1 MQQVIVEKYIDL
13 FDIRDPNVWFVQ
25 CISADFTCGKG
36 IAAEF
41 NKRFNTKQE
50 LQKSYRSN
58 VWNGN
63 GYCLATSHV
72 LNLVTKAKY
81 YMKPSEKTMRT
92 ALEALRDIIVA
103 YGIKS
108 IAMPKIGCGLDRMN
122 WEVVRGFIQE
132 IFGDIDNLKITVCYK
147 WKEKRNLW

>member
-1 MQQVIVEKYIDL
+1 MEYIEKHMDL
-13 FDIRDPNVWFVQ
+13 FDIKDPSVWFAQ
-25 CISADFTCGKG
+25 CISADFACGKG
-36 IAAEF
+36 IAVEF

-58 VWNGN
+58 VWSGN

-92 ALEALRDIIVA
+92 ALEALRDIVIA

-108 IAMPKIGCGLDRMN
+108 IAMPKIGCGLNQME
-122 WEVVRGFIQE
+122 WVVVCCMIQQIFTDINDLE
-132 IFGDIDNLKITVCYK
+132 IVVCY
-147 WKEKRNLW
+147 R

>member
-1 MQQVIVEKYIDL
+1 MQYIEKYADL
-13 FDIRDPNVWFVQ
+13 FDIDDPDVWFIQ
-25 CISADFTCGKG
+25 CISADFACGKG
-36 IAAEF
+36 IAVEF

-50 LQKSYRSN
+50 LQKSYRPN

-92 ALEALRDIIVA
+92 ALEMLCDIVVA

-108 IAMPKIGCGLDRMN
+108 IAMPKIGCGLDQMD
-122 WEVVRGFIQE
+122 WIIVKGLVQK
-132 IFGDIDNLKITVCYK
+132 IFGNIDNLNITVCCK
-147 WKEKRNLW
+147 